1 MSIKQTTRRL
11 AMLVALILV
20 AGACGGTEAA
30 ETTAG
35 TNTTQA
41 ATETTQ
47 ATAPAETTTTE
58 AAPEPVNLTA
68 VHGSSPDFIALV
80 PAAAWTILAES
91 GINVEQQYVEDATIA
106 IQAMV
111 QGEAQIATNIGV
123 NVGLIAV
130 EEGAPIVDVMATQ
143 RPTWAF
149 VSRDE
154 FSTIEELKG
163 ATVGVHSE
171 TSFTKALADFYD
183 EQYDLGM
190 TQLIVPGS
198 EVRAEALANDQ
209 IDASVIDLPDIVRLS
224 ATYPGSF
231 VVLETVGETLPM
243 LIEQDIW
250 MDRGW
255 VEENPEVALQVVTG
269 LVEGLRKLID
279 DPEFALNLATELLP
293 DEDPAS
299 LEELITEYAS
309 RGLWDPNGILTEET
323 AAFTVDFFA
332 ELGEIEV
339 DPAAVDLNDYFN
351 FELLGSA
358 LEALGRR

>member
-1 MSIKQTTRRL
+1 MIAL
-11 AMLVALILV
+11 ALIV
-20 AGACGGTEAA
+20 AACGGTETT

-35 TNTTQA
+35 TDTTQA
-41 ATETTQ
+41 GS
-47 ATAPAETTTTE
+47 ETTTT
-58 AAPEPVNLTA
+58 AAPEPVNLVA

-80 PAAAWTILAES
+80 PAAAWSVLAEQ
-91 GINVEQQYVEDATIA
+91 GINVDQQYVEDATVA
-106 IQAMV
+106 IQAML

-130 EEGAPIVDVMATQ
+130 QEGAPIVDVMATQ

-154 FSTIEELKG
+154 FATVEELKG

-183 EQYDLGM
+183 ERYDLGM
-190 TQLIVPGS
+190 TQLIIPGS

-209 IDASVIDLPDIVRLS
+209 IDASVIDLPDIVRLNL
-224 ATYPGSF
+224 TYPGSF

-250 MDRGW
+250 MDKRW
-255 VEENPEVALQVVTG
+255 VDENPELALTVVKG
-269 LVEGLRKLID
+269 LIEGIRKLID
-279 DPEFALNLATELLP
+279 DPGFALELAIELMP
-293 DEDPAS
+293 DEDPGS
-299 LEELITEYAS
+299 LEELIEEYAT

-323 AAFTVDFFA
+323 AAFTVEFFA
-332 ELGEIEV
+332 DLGEIDV
-339 DPAAVDLNDYFN
+339 DPATVDLNEF
-351 FELLGSA
+351 FEFGLLDSA
-358 LEALGRR
+358 LDELGRR